1 MEIAAEVRLAAERIE
16 PFIRR
21 TMLAHSAYLSQI
33 SGAHVYLKMEN
44 LQHTG
49 SFKARGA
56 LSKLLSLSE
65 AQRQL
70 GVVTASSG
78 NHGAAVAYG
87 LRQLGSSGIIF
98 VPKNAS
104 SAKVEAIRRLGGDV
118 RFFGDDSGKTE
129 MHARQHAEENGMV
142 YLSPYNDLQVVAG
155 QGTIGLEISQQLD
168 QFDALFASIGGGG
181 LISGIGGYLKSV
193 SPAVEIIGSSPA
205 NSCVMIESVKAGR
218 VLDLPST
225 DTLSDGTAGGVE
237 PGAITF
243 DMCRQYVDSYDTV
256 SEQEIREAMR
266 MAMVNLHILVE
277 GAAGVAIASFLKQK
291 ERFAGKRVAIV
302 VCGANISLDTLRGV
316 LA

>member
-1 MEIAAEVRLAAERIE
+1 MEILNEVRLAYDRIA
-16 PFIRR
+16 PFVRR
-21 TMLAHSAYLSQI
+21 TPLLYSGYLSDI

-49 SFKARGA
+49 SFKVRGA
-56 LSKLLSLSE
+56 LSKLLSLTE
-65 AQRQL
+65 GQRAL

-87 LRQLGSSGIIF
+87 LRQLGSAGIIF
-98 VPKNAS
+98 VPENAS

-129 MHARQHAEENGMV
+129 LHARRFADENGMV
-142 YLSPYNDLQVVAG
+142 YLSPYNDPQVVAG

-168 QFDALFASIGGGG
+168 PVEVLIASIGGGG
-181 LISGIGGYLKSV
+181 LISGIGGYLKSTAPGV
-193 SPAVEIIGSSPA
+193 QIVGSSPF

-237 PGAITF
+237 PEAITF
-243 DMCRQYVDSYDTV
+243 EMCRQYVDAFDTV
-256 SEQEIREAMR
+256 SEAEIGAAMR
-266 MAMVNLHILVE
+266 LALGQLHILVE
-277 GAAGVAIASFLKQK
+277 GAAGAAMASFLKGP
-291 ERFAGKRVAIV
+291 ERYAGKNVVIV
-302 VCGANISLDTLRGV
+302 LCGANLSLETLKKV
-316 LA
+316 LD